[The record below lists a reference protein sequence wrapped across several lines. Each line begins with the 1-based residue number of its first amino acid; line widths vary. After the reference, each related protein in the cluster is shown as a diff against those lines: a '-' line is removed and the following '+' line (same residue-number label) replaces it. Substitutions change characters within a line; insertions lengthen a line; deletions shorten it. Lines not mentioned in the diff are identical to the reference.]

1 MLRNALIA
9 LIVLQGV
16 MNPLAVVEASPPLPD
31 NAMLEELKAA
41 KAYILDIRYG
51 DTQTPF
57 SSSSSSAA
65 TKGAFASV
73 APSQTFLDSA
83 DMIRIG
89 LDMEESGT
97 FDKAEIGVG
106 YALTPEKD
114 APPVLRFAFL
124 NADPDNFT
132 SIQTR
137 VTIDPNEWTTLS
149 STEFSTLSGE
159 KRYSYIVVRLVEQ

>member
-9 LIVLQGV
+9 LIVLHGA
-16 MNPLAVVEASPPLPD
+16 MNPLVVAEASPPLPD

-57 SSSSSSAA
+57 SSSSASTA
-65 TKGAFASV
+65 TQGAFAGV
-73 APSQTFLDSA
+73 APTQTFLEGA

-89 LDMEESGT
+89 LDMDESGT
-97 FDKAEIGVG
+97 FDKAEIGIG
-106 YALTPEKD
+106 YALTPEQD

-149 STEFSTLSGE
+149 STEFTTFSGE
-159 KRYSYIVVRLVEQ
+159 TRYSYIVVRLVEQ